1 MDAYKTKWKLVET
14 IDPEIDKPV
23 SRRPGFEGIKTLGEI
38 DESIAQFIRKARED
52 KDLTRAELAPLP
64 GLSMQVYGR
73 CERAFSKMQVTRMIH
88 LCESSGSCRR
98 KCCSALPR
106 IYGAH
111 AGGSARHHGTCTT
124 GHVSTAGTKR
134 DLLALV
140 KKMVALER
148 AADGAA
154 AEPQKG
160 DASGIHGTADRIA
173 DRLLGT
179 HACTHANAGSWT
191 FPGSNRPSA

>member
-1 MDAYKTKWKLVET
+1 MGRT
-14 IDPEIDKPV
+14 PE
-23 SRRPGFEGIKTLGEI
+23 E
-38 DESIAQFIRKARED
+38 ARD
-52 KDLTRAELAPLP
+52 TMELAQQVMSLP
-64 GLSMQVYGR
+64 Q
-73 CERAFSKMQVTRMIH
+73 AP
-88 LCESSGSCRR
+88 
-98 KCCSALPR
+98 SA
-106 IYGAH
+106 I
-111 AGGSARHHGTCTT
+111 
-124 GHVSTAGTKR
+124 
-134 DLLALV
+134 LLALV

-179 HACTHANAGSWT
+179 HACTPANAGSWT